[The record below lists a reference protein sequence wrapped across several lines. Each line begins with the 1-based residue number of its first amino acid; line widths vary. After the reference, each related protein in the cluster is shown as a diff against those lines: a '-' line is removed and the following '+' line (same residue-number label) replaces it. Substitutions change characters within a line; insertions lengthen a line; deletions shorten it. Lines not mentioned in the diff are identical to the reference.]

1 MPIDL
6 PVARLRAATW
16 VLSRLSWR
24 QVIEETQHARADP
37 AADLSVIQV
46 LASGIKVKRRRPRMR
61 ACNELN
67 AKGKLCAGHLKRWY
81 HPSAEVKAA
90 VGALDEF
97 YRCEHCHTVYL
108 PNLSESPRTRTL
120 VW

>member
-1 MPIDL
+1 M
-6 PVARLRAATW
+6 
-16 VLSRLSWR
+16 S
-24 QVIEETQHARADP
+24 EETQQPRPDRV
-37 AADLSVIQV
+37 DDSGVIQV
-46 LASGIKVKRRRPRMR
+46 LSSGIKVKRRKPRMR

-67 AKGKLCAGHLKRWY
+67 AKGKLCSGHLKRWY
-81 HPSAEVKAA
+81 RPSAEVMAA

-108 PNLSESPRTRTL
+108 PNSNESPRTRTL

>member
-1 MPIDL
+1 M
-6 PVARLRAATW
+6 
-16 VLSRLSWR
+16 S
-24 QVIEETQHARADP
+24 EETQLPRPDPVADS
-37 AADLSVIQV
+37 DVIQV
-46 LASGIKVKRRRPRMR
+46 LATGTKLKRRKPRMR

-67 AKGKLCAGHLKRWY
+67 AKGKLCSGHLKRWY

-108 PNLSESPRTRTL
+108 RNSSESPRTRTL

>member
-1 MPIDL
+1 
-6 PVARLRAATW
+6 V
-16 VLSRLSWR
+16 S
-24 QVIEETQHARADP
+24 EETQHPRTEPIAD
-37 AADLSVIQV
+37 AGLIQV
-46 LASGIKVKRRRPRMR
+46 LASGTKVKRRKPRMR

-67 AKGKLCAGHLKRWY
+67 AKGKLCSGHLKRWY
-81 HPSAEVKAA
+81 HPSAEVTAA

-108 PNLSESPRTRTL
+108 PDSSELPRTRTL